1 MTATG
6 ALPHLHS
13 SVPTFPCAQGQ
24 PQRLHAGSMHDS
36 QEVLGGQGTEQSVL
50 NKLVHCIR
58 LADLLLCLVVMWL
71 FLTCHPTIL

>member
-1 MTATG
+1 
-6 ALPHLHS
+6 
-13 SVPTFPCAQGQ
+13 
-24 PQRLHAGSMHDS
+24 MHDS